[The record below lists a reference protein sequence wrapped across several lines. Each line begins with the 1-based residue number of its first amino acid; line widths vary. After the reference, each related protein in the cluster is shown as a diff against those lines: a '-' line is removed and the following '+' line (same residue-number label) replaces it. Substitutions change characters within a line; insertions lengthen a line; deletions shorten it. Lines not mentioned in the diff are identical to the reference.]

1 MILRL
6 LPKYVVNRIAAGEVV
21 ERPAAAVKELV
32 ENGIDAGA
40 RRIDVVVIDGGRGL
54 ISVVDDGRG
63 MTAEELNLACERHAT
78 SKLPDDDLIRI
89 SSLGFRGEA
98 LPSIGAVSRL
108 EITSRAKDA
117 DGAWSIRVEGGDKQ
131 APAPAALG
139 GGTRV
144 KVRDLFYATPGRLK
158 FLKTA
163 RTEQNRC
170 LEVMRRLA
178 MAYPAIG
185 FSLSD
190 GSRKLLKLAPSPGE
204 LFVARLDRLAEIIGR
219 EFADNSSAIDAERE
233 GMRLTGYAGL
243 PTLNRGNGA
252 MQFLFVNGRPVS
264 DRLLIGALRSAYR

>member
-40 RRIDVVVIDGGRGL
+40 RHIDVVVIDGGRGL

-108 EITSRAKDA
+108 EITSRVTGANVPPQMAQMNTTIDA
-117 DGAWSIRVEGGDKQ
+117 
-131 APAPAALG
+131 
-139 GGTRV
+139 
-144 KVRDLFYATPGRLK
+144 
-158 FLKTA
+158 
-163 RTEQNRC
+163 
-170 LEVMRRLA
+170 RRLGDC
-178 MAYPAIG
+178 PAG
-185 FSLSD
+185 V
-190 GSRKLLKLAPSPGE
+190 APNTI
-204 LFVARLDRLAEIIGR
+204 VR
-219 EFADNSSAIDAERE
+219 
-233 GMRLTGYAGL
+233 
-243 PTLNRGNGA
+243 
-252 MQFLFVNGRPVS
+252 
-264 DRLLIGALRSAYR
+264 

>member
-40 RRIDVVVIDGGRGL
+40 CLIDVAVIDGGRGL

-117 DGAWSIRVEGGDKQ
+117 DGAW
-131 APAPAALG
+131 AW
-139 GGTRV
+139 
-144 KVRDLFYATPGRLK
+144 
-158 FLKTA
+158 
-163 RTEQNRC
+163 
-170 LEVMRRLA
+170 RRLPIA
-178 MAYPAIG
+178 CCCSKPRPFCPTAVGRAWIRKVMII
-185 FSLSD
+185 SLSHG
-190 GSRKLLKLAPSPGE
+190 GSLWVR
-204 LFVARLDRLAEIIGR
+204 R
-219 EFADNSSAIDAERE
+219 
-233 GMRLTGYAGL
+233 AGL
-243 PTLNRGNGA
+243 IRI
-252 MQFLFVNGRPVS
+252 R
-264 DRLLIGALRSAYR
+264 R